1 MLRITLHDELD
12 RVTLKLEGNLVR
24 IWVSEL
30 ETAWRSAA
38 SGLAGR
44 SLHLDMRAVDH
55 VDQAGVFLLALL
67 RQRGVQL
74 TVSGTVS
81 STTGSPD
88 RNGGPQRASRRGRSP
103 LLASSS
109 LLGCNPNY
117 GLWAPTFPS
126 T

>member
-12 RVTLKLEGNLVR
+12 RVTLKLEGKLVG
-24 IWVSEL
+24 IWVAEL

-38 SGLAGR
+38 SGLADR

-74 TVSGTVS
+74 TVSGMVMS
-81 STTGSPD
+81 ELV
-88 RNGGPQRASRRGRSP
+88 RSIDEEWP
-103 LLASSS
+103 RLEHRCF
-109 LLGCNPNY
+109 GK
-117 GLWAPTFPS
+117 
-126 T
+126 